1 MEQISP
7 NNATE
12 TELYNSLTN
21 SCSHSAGMK
30 NNGTSED
37 KARDQ
42 LLSYEIQNKMM
53 LQHNE
58 PYIIVDKEIYRY
70 NIPYE
75 FLPPRISFKTEQIL
89 SYFPQEITDLIW
101 GKYAERQRKIFLDI
115 QSFFMK
121 LYKGNE
127 RHPGIVISTHSPVT
141 AAR

>member
-58 PYIIVDKEIYRY
+58 PYIIVDMAPFAGLK
-70 NIPYE
+70 
-75 FLPPRISFKTEQIL
+75 LTENTV
-89 SYFPQEITDLIW
+89 P
-101 GKYAERQRKIFLDI
+101 AECL
-115 QSFFMK
+115 
-121 LYKGNE
+121 
-127 RHPGIVISTHSPVT
+127 
-141 AAR
+141 